1 MLFID
6 VLLQV
11 RVVKLRRS
19 RLVSGL
25 LLLLL
30 IVVAFGNLLVS
41 LRDAWH

>member
-19 RLVSGL
+19 LLVSGL

-30 IVVAFGNLLVS
+30 IVVAFRNLFVS